1 MSGVCVLAQDINQ
14 CPNYNADIG
23 GCATNNKVCGFFRE
37 LVEKKDVKAECK
49 RKPRWYEQYYN
60 R

>member
-1 MSGVCVLAQDINQ
+1 MSGLCGLAPDINQ
-14 CPNYNADIG
+14 CPNYNADTG
-23 GCATNNKVCGFFRE
+23 CCATNNKACGFFKTPE
-37 LVEKKDVKAECK
+37 EKIGKTEYT